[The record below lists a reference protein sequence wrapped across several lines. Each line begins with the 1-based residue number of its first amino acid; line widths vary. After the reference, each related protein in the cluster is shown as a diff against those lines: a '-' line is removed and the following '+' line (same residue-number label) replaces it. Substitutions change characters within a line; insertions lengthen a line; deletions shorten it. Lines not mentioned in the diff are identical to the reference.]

1 MFLLY
6 LNKLCKFLFFYILV
20 FLNLMDSPES
30 WVLKEDSRLH
40 FENLI
45 DGTDPNLCITFVMNE
60 EDHTLGNAVRF
71 AIINWQE
78 VEFCGYSVPHPSLN
92 KINVRIQSKKTTP
105 TKILS
110 EGLNSLREISKALLE
125 KLEDEPV
132 A

>member
-1 MFLLY
+1 
-6 LNKLCKFLFFYILV
+6 
-20 FLNLMDSPES
+20 MDSPES

-125 KLEDEPV
+125 KLEDEPI

>member
-1 MFLLY
+1 
-6 LNKLCKFLFFYILV
+6 
-20 FLNLMDSPES
+20 MDSPEN
-30 WVLKEDSRLH
+30 WTLKEESRLH
-40 FENLI
+40 FEHLI
-45 DGTDPNLCITFVMNE
+45 DGTDPNLCITFVMID

-71 AIINWQE
+71 AVINWQE

-92 KINVRIQSKKTTP
+92 KINIRIQSKKTAP

-125 KLEDEPV
+125 KLNAETT